1 MTDASNKDSWMNE
14 VRELGQ
20 ELIEQGEVS
29 HTHEVL
35 PAICSRRSIR
45 QFTNAPLSG
54 EDVQILLE
62 AGLRA
67 PSSRGAHTTQ
77 FILVESRETLTELS
91 YMRPSG
97 ADFLRQVP
105 LGIVIL
111 GSPMECERWI
121 ADASLAAGYIQLQA
135 EALSLGSC
143 WADVFGQNTS
153 NGQEASEYV
162 RNVLG
167 IPYQLEVLCIIAVG
181 HKASSLAPHAVEELR
196 WEQIHIGCY
205 PALEEEASQS

>member
-14 VRELGQ
+14 VHELGQ

-45 QFTNAPLSG
+45 QFTDTPLSG

-77 FILVESRETLTELS
+77 FILIESRETLTELS

-135 EALSLGSC
+135 EALGLGSP
-143 WADVFGQNTS
+143 AGQM
-153 NGQEASEYV
+153 
-162 RNVLG
+162 
-167 IPYQLEVLCIIAVG
+167 
-181 HKASSLAPHAVEELR
+181 SSDKIRPMGKRLVSTFAM
-196 WEQIHIGCY
+196 Y
-205 PALEEEASQS
+205 

>member
-45 QFTNAPLSG
+45 QFTDTPLSG

-91 YMRPSG
+91 
-97 ADFLRQVP
+97 
-105 LGIVIL
+105 
-111 GSPMECERWI
+111 
-121 ADASLAAGYIQLQA
+121 
-135 EALSLGSC
+135 
-143 WADVFGQNTS
+143 
-153 NGQEASEYV
+153 
-162 RNVLG
+162 
-167 IPYQLEVLCIIAVG
+167 
-181 HKASSLAPHAVEELR
+181 
-196 WEQIHIGCY
+196 
-205 PALEEEASQS
+205 

>member
-45 QFTNAPLSG
+45 QFTDTPLSG

-77 FILVESRETLTELS
+77 FILVEGRETLTELS
-91 YMRPSG
+91 YMRPDG

-121 ADASLAAGYIQLQA
+121 ADASLAQAISSYKQKPLVSAPAGQM
-135 EALSLGSC
+135 
-143 WADVFGQNTS
+143 
-153 NGQEASEYV
+153 
-162 RNVLG
+162 
-167 IPYQLEVLCIIAVG
+167 
-181 HKASSLAPHAVEELR
+181 SSDKIRPMGKRLVSTFAM
-196 WEQIHIGCY
+196 Y
-205 PALEEEASQS
+205 